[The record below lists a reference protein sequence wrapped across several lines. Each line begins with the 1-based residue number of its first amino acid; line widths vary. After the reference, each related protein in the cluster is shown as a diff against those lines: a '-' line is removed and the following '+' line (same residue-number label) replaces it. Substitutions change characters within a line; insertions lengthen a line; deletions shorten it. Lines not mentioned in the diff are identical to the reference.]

1 MIGRMVLQKRVWN
14 NGHRWLFP
22 SSAPC
27 PVPASETMEYCKRQ
41 LSTHVFASFSSPVN
55 NSVKFFS
62 SNAVADLPTNG
73 IVDVPLAQ
81 TSEGIAECELL
92 KWFVHGGDEVD
103 EFQPLCEI
111 QNDKATIEITSRHK
125 GRVVQIVTKGELLK
139 FSTFLEAMKHED
151 GKGAPFQ
158 SWLLLS
164 LPSSDMTLGFLLIL
178 SGSHNIGI
186 AMATPY
192 GLVVQNIKNVQS
204 LSILEITKEL
214 SRLQQLALDNKLSPN
229 DISGGTITLSN
240 IGAIGGKFG
249 APIVN
254 LAEVAIIAMG
264 RIQKLPRVADDGDIY
279 SALIMTANIVADHRV
294 MDGATV
300 TRFCN

>member
-1 MIGRMVLQKRVWN
+1 
-14 NGHRWLFP
+14 
-22 SSAPC
+22 
-27 PVPASETMEYCKRQ
+27 
-41 LSTHVFASFSSPVN
+41 
-55 NSVKFFS
+55 
-62 SNAVADLPTNG
+62 
-73 IVDVPLAQ
+73 
-81 TSEGIAECELL
+81 
-92 KWFVHGGDEVD
+92 
-103 EFQPLCEI
+103 
-111 QNDKATIEITSRHK
+111 
-125 GRVVQIVTKGELLK
+125 
-139 FSTFLEAMKHED
+139 MKHED

-158 SWLLLS
+158 VPNTFRAWDGKGWPGYVPGTLS
-164 LPSSDMTLGFLLIL
+164 KYPMVNSCFNEESVEVIL
-178 SGSHNIGI
+178 RGSHNIGI

-192 GLVVQNIKNVQS
+192 GLVVPNIKNVQS

-214 SRLQQLALDNKLSPN
+214 SLLQQLALDNKLSPN

-279 SALIMTANIVADHRV
+279 SALIMTANIGADHRV